1 MRLIGPSRVASSA
14 AIALCAAC
22 WMPTAGAQTSAP
34 AGTEAGTGAGTE
46 ASRTAQARRPA
57 VRAIGTDTRSLL
69 AIQREG
75 SQAGAT
81 LHTPGEQAALAHA
94 RYLRSFEHPI
104 PERFVG
110 QSSGGSGIGL
120 VGLTPSR

>member
-1 MRLIGPSRVASSA
+1 MNFIGPSRMASMA
-14 AIALCAAC
+14 AIALCAAS
-22 WMPTAGAQTSAP
+22 WMSAAGAQTVAT
-34 AGTEAGTGAGTE
+34 AGTDAGA
-46 ASRTAQARRPA
+46 AAQVQQPA
-57 VRAIGTDTRSLL
+57 VGAIGTDTRSLL

-81 LHTPGEQAALAHA
+81 LPMPGEQAALAHA
-94 RYLRSFEHPI
+94 RYLKSFQHPI

-110 QSSGGSGIGL
+110 QSGNGGGLGL